1 MCSLSHINE
10 NSYRKTTT
18 LSDLR
23 ALLQVGDVGK
33 TRSVNSLDQSEEEA
47 GWQVAG
53 SRSSKS
59 KKNDSLSEED
69 TQRTIYSDLA
79 VQKPSAVHNAG
90 ADTSR
95 LTVSTSSEDVLDT
108 WRGLRSSSVSEFTG
122 CDARMAVSLLQENH
136 WNVESAVNQF
146 FEIGMGKVRGTS
158 GPGVIGVPGAGG
170 ISGGM
175 SRSQQAVEQSNSF
188 VSGPGQPNMAQV
200 SIPNEQEIR
209 MMRRNQVNMPQM
221 PAEYDMQPQ
230 APEQQ
235 QQVGDD
241 TKYNMY
247 HQQQMYLNM
256 QQMGATG
263 AAASKGLGGAQTMQG
278 MMGQDQMT
286 QQLTQQQQLA
296 GWQQNAM
303 MNPMGWGQM
312 GG

>member
-1 MCSLSHINE
+1 M
-10 NSYRKTTT
+10 
-18 LSDLR
+18 
-23 ALLQVGDVGK
+23 GK
-33 TRSVNSLDQSEEEA
+33 ARSVNSLDQSEEEA
-47 GWQVAG
+47 GWKVAG
-53 SRSSKS
+53 SRSTKS
-59 KKNDSLSEED
+59 KNNDSLSEED

-95 LTVSTSSEDVLDT
+95 LAVPTSSEDALDT
-108 WRGLRSSSVSEFTG
+108 CRGWRSSSVSEFTG
-122 CDARMAVSLLQENH
+122 CDARMAVSLLKENN

-146 FEIGMGKVRGTS
+146 FESGMAQVRGTS
-158 GPGVIGVPGAGG
+158 GPGVIGVAGAGG
-170 ISGGM
+170 ISGSM
-175 SRSQQAVEQSNSF
+175 SRSQQAVKQSNSF
-188 VSGPGQPNMAQV
+188 VSGPGQPNMAQM
-200 SIPNEQEIR
+200 STPNEQEIR

-221 PAEYDMQPQ
+221 SAEYYMPLAVSVQPQ

-241 TKYNMY
+241 MKYNMY
-247 HQQQMYLNM
+247 DQQQMYLNM

-263 AAASKGLGGAQTMQG
+263 AAASKGLGGAQNIQG

-286 QQLTQQQQLA
+286 QHQQLA